1 MKKLLS
7 ILVLGLLLS
16 SNFVFSENYKTGQEI
31 EGQIVFSKKMY
42 ELAANLTLIVHF
54 AFILFVVFGALLFF
68 VATKIIFIHIPAFI
82 WGSYIELTHSICPL
96 TYLENWFLHK
106 ANLTTYSEGFI
117 QNYLVPIVY
126 PMNLTKDLQICLGIV
141 LIVVNMIIYGFI
153 ISKLK
158 KKF

>member
-1 MKKLLS
+1 
-7 ILVLGLLLS
+7 
-16 SNFVFSENYKTGQEI
+16 
-31 EGQIVFSKKMY
+31 MY

-68 VATKIIFIHIPAFI
+68 VATKIIFIHFPALI
-82 WGSYIELTHSICPL
+82 WGSYIELTNSICPL

-126 PMNLTKDLQICLGIV
+126 PTNLTKDIQIYLGIG
-141 LIVVNMIIYGFI
+141 LIVINIVIYVFI
-153 ISKLK
+153 FGKMK
-158 KKF
+158 KNFK

>member
-1 MKKLLS
+1 
-7 ILVLGLLLS
+7 
-16 SNFVFSENYKTGQEI
+16 
-31 EGQIVFSKKMY
+31 MY

-68 VATKIIFIHIPAFI
+68 ASTKIIFIHIPAI
-82 WGSYIELTHSICPL
+82 VWGSYIELTNSICPL
-96 TYLENWFLHK
+96 TYLENWFLQK

-126 PMNLTKDLQICLGIV
+126 PLNLTKGLQIYLGIA
-141 LIVVNMIIYGFI
+141 LIVINMIIYGFI

-158 KKF
+158 KSFK